1 MRNNTKQVKKNFLK
15 KKMMV
20 LVTIILSLMT
30 VPCITSCI
38 HGNNPSSNTNP
49 AKPSDEVDEEKPQ
62 NPAPPPTVTPETDE
76 QKIAR
81 ILKNAKVINAE
92 LPLFDQS
99 TEDEAFEKSL
109 LSLCRKKDNQNRLY
123 LFTDDLRD
131 KSGQGYKRGI
141 IEDVED
147 IQREMKRLVDEMV
160 GVTYVRYEIPSP
172 HSDGFYF
179 NSIKES
185 LDYRWSRLL
194 ADPAIPESFYPVAFE
209 NTTMPVFY
217 AVGTNKCY
225 RLLQPFNVV
234 FAVKSEVGE
243 DPEVY
248 FSRTSGM
255 EVRLDW
261 VITLANDNEIYTFKV
276 GPYLLANV
284 SKAFLSPPV
293 DDAEYVGKTE
303 DMIENYKIDVFHMLR
318 LSTLIRISLYQN
330 MMGGDTSKI
339 IPANIRQAVDNYL
352 STDKNP
358 FGLNFVSLNNWNA
371 YLTFVS
377 YSSTSTARFTNTTKV
392 WRNTF
397 KLNNLDTEG
406 AKFWNRCWN

>member
-1 MRNNTKQVKKNFLK
+1 MRNNTEEVKKNFLK
-15 KKMMV
+15 KIKM
-20 LVTIILSLMT
+20 ILSIIMLSLIV

-38 HGNNPSSNTNP
+38 HGNNPNKP
-49 AKPSDEVDEEKPQ
+49 ADKVEEKKPE
-62 NPAPPPTVTPETDE
+62 NNSTSPPIVTPETDE

-81 ILKNAKVINAE
+81 ILKNAKVINAK

-99 TEDEAFEKSL
+99 TEEEAFEKSL

-147 IQREMKRLVDEMV
+147 IQREMKHLVDEMV

-179 NSIKES
+179 NSIEES
-185 LDYRWSRLL
+185 LDYRWGRLL

-209 NTTMPVFY
+209 NTTMPFFY
-217 AVGTNKCY
+217 TVGANKCY

-234 FAVKSEVGE
+234 FAVKSEVGK

-303 DMIENYKIDVFHMLR
+303 DMIKNYKKDVFHMLR

-352 STDKNP
+352 SSDKNP
-358 FGLNFVSLNNWNA
+358 FGLDFVSLNNWNA

-392 WRNTF
+392 WRDTF
-397 KLNNLDTEG
+397 KLNNLD
-406 AKFWNRCWN
+406 AKGQQFWNRCWN